1 MWGITI
7 GYIPQKGEL
16 FMGRPRMCVYC
27 GEKILPEEKSV
38 PFKKRYAH
46 ERCFNEAIKSAQQE
60 KQKKLDEK
68 IKTKT
73 GRSKKPQIELKDAM
87 SEEEYK
93 EKKKFYDYVR
103 SLYKE
108 DEELPAKI
116 YAVVEDYRRKY
127 NFTFDGMYK
136 TLFYLHEL
144 KGRDLE
150 KDIVGIIKY
159 YYSEALKYYR
169 QIEQVEELN
178 KDIDVSN
185 FYKTRTVCVTPRQ
198 NKKQKQIDISLI
210 GEDSNA

>member
-1 MWGITI
+1 MRHHFRLRLSKLNWV
-7 GYIPQKGEL
+7 EL
-16 FMGRPRMCVYC
+16 RQEPCR
-27 GEKILPEEKSV
+27 
-38 PFKKRYAH
+38 
-46 ERCFNEAIKSAQQE
+46 EAIPRRSCDNNKETVKQLSPNIQSNFYNTQQQE

-73 GRSKKPQIELKDAM
+73 SKSKKPQIELKDAM
-87 SEEEYK
+87 TEEEYK
-93 EKKKFYDYVR
+93 EKRKFYEYVR

-116 YAVVEDYRRKY
+116 YAIVEDYRRKY

-178 KDIDVSN
+178 KDIDVSS